1 MYMHLTWKRQAL
13 MNLHFHQSLQKW
25 NLKTQTMVKDVTRR
39 ICDLVDCSTPGFP
52 VLHYLPEFAQIH
64 IHWVGD
70 AI

>member
-13 MNLHFHQSLQKW
+13 MNSHFHQSLQKW
-25 NLKTQTMVKDVTRR
+25 NLKTRTMVRDVTRR
-39 ICDLVDCSTPGFP
+39 MCDLIDRSTPGFP
-52 VLHYLPEFAQIH
+52 VFHYFPVFAQIH